1 MRSEG
6 SASDY
11 APTIKVL
18 ANVATD
24 RMLKKET
31 LTESR
36 TIDQETHKADLCS
49 SDGPDVFRKPTAKT
63 PKPQQESQGFTLPN

>member
-1 MRSEG
+1 VNSSNKATFKIQEGVRSEG

-18 ANVATD
+18 ANNTTE

-31 LTESR
+31 TTESR
-36 TIDQETHKADLCS
+36 TID
-49 SDGPDVFRKPTAKT
+49 
-63 PKPQQESQGFTLPN
+63 